1 MQKPLTPRIVS
12 CAVIVGVLFASSIG
26 VGVSNSGIVSNSES
40 EANLLA
46 TPSVQTVFSPAFA
59 LLGFCL
65 GVPIGGAI
73 GYLWDHTGLVGA
85 FGIIVVSLL
94 GGFVGLMAASL
105 FGAVTRV
112 SISDTAMS
120 VEHGASDG
128 VMIGGA
134 VLGTVLGTL
143 CAWWFRPVKGTADLH
158 KVPA

>member
-1 MQKPLTPRIVS
+1 M
-12 CAVIVGVLFASSIG
+12 VGLLFAISIG
-26 VGVSNSGIVSNSES
+26 VGVSNSGVISNSES

-46 TPSVQTVFSPAFA
+46 APSVQTVFSPAFA

-85 FGIIVVSLL
+85 FGIIMVSLL

-112 SISDTAMS
+112 SMSSTAVS

-134 VLGTVLGTL
+134 ALGTFLGIL
-143 CAWWFRPVKGTADLH
+143 CVWWFNPVKETTELH
-158 KVPA
+158 RLPV